1 LRDRFLEGA
10 ISLSLVVDE
19 HREYLSDQARIS
31 AFSRAISEVVKP
43 GDVVLDLGSG
53 TGILGLFACRAGAK
67 KVYSIDDGG
76 MVGLARQIC
85 QVNGLQ
91 DRVVFIK
98 GLSTRVDL
106 PEKVDVIVAD
116 QIGHFGFNAGLLEYF
131 SDARERFLKPGGTM
145 VPCGIELLVAP
156 VESHAMR
163 NQVEFWDHSPAG
175 FDFSPARSL
184 AVNTGYP
191 AKFQPE
197 ALLGAPA
204 RLISLNLANVTSSSF
219 KMTGCVAA
227 SRNGCLHGVGGWF
240 SVYLC
245 PNVTMTNSPLAVD
258 SINRRNIFFPIDR
271 PVDVVK
277 GDCVRIAMHIVPTE
291 TMVTWKVEIW
301 NEKNGDQSDKGRV
314 CKASFKHSTFKGL
327 LLCEEDLQRTRPGFV
342 PKLTPWGDARL
353 SVLTLCDGQQPLAEV
368 EQEVFRRHPKLF
380 RSPQEA
386 ATFVAEVVTRYSQ

>member
-1 LRDRFLEGA
+1 M
-10 ISLSLVVDE
+10 SLVVDE

-53 TGILGLFACRAGAK
+53 TGILGLLACRAGAK
-67 KVYSIDDGG
+67 RVYSVDDGG

-85 QVNGLQ
+85 QANGLQ

-145 VPCGIELLVAP
+145 VPCGIELLAAP
-156 VESHAMR
+156 VESPAMW
-163 NQVEFWDHSPAG
+163 NQVEFWNNSPAG

-184 AVNTGYP
+184 AANTGYP
-191 AKFQPE
+191 SKFQPE
-197 ALLGAPA
+197 ALLGAPV
-204 RLISLNLANVTSSSF
+204 RLIALDLAEVTASPF
-219 KMTGCVAA
+219 KMEGCAA
-227 SRNGCLHGVGGWF
+227 ISRNGCLHGIAGWF
-240 SVYLC
+240 SAHLS
-245 PNVTMTNSPLAVD
+245 PNVNMTNSPLAPD

-277 GDCVRIAMHIVPTE
+277 GDFVRVVMHIVPTE
-291 TMVTWKVEIW
+291 SMVTWAVEIW

-314 CKASFKHSTFKGL
+314 CKASFKHSTFRGL
-327 LLCEEDLQRTRPGFV
+327 LLSEEDLQHTQPSSI
-342 PKLTPWGDARL
+342 PQLTPWGDARL
-353 SVLTLCDGQQPLAEV
+353 SVLALCDGRRPLAEV
-368 EQEVFRRHPKLF
+368 EQEVFRRHPELF
-380 RSPQEA
+380 RSSQEA